1 MTKVIEIDSNGM
13 FVTDV
18 ILQDGQAIPTN
29 CIATDCP
36 SGFYL
41 PMWNGSAWAEG
52 LTLAQITAIKN
63 VPVVPTIEEQLV
75 TAQGFANDL
84 SNNLSQFMDYIFE
97 NMPTL
102 PQ

>member
-41 PMWNGSAWAEG
+41 PMWNGSVWTEG
-52 LTLAQITAIKN
+52 LTPAQITVITSKIQEPPTYSSRISALESAIA
-63 VPVVPTIEEQLV
+63 VLMGV
-75 TAQGFANDL
+75 
-84 SNNLSQFMDYIFE
+84 
-97 NMPTL
+97 
-102 PQ
+102 

>member
-52 LTLAQITAIKN
+52 LTLAQITAITSKIQE
-63 VPVVPTIEEQLV
+63 PPTYSSRISALESAIAVLMGV
-75 TAQGFANDL
+75 
-84 SNNLSQFMDYIFE
+84 
-97 NMPTL
+97 
-102 PQ
+102 